1 MAAEAAPLLQVR
13 GLGKIRDDGHRQRVI
28 LQDLSLQLHAG
39 EIVAILGP
47 SGCGKTT
54 LLNLIAGLDD
64 ADSGSIR
71 LKGRELRNLPE
82 TDRAAVRRRD
92 MGFVFQL
99 FNLIPT
105 LTIAENCALPLELN
119 GRDEDIDLIPELL
132 QEAGLSDC
140 SRQLPERLSGGEQ
153 QRAALIRA
161 LVHRPSLVL
170 ADEPTG
176 NLDEDTGEQIAELL
190 FRQLRDTG
198 SSALL
203 VTHSLALAA
212 RADRILRLEHGQLHP
227 VPTPSEHQPRTRSP
241 GWLRNPH

>member
-13 GLGKIRDDGHRQRVI
+13 GLGKIRDDGRRQRVI

-71 LKGRELRNLPE
+71 LRGRELRGLPE
-82 TDRAAVRRRD
+82 ADRAAVRRRD

-119 GRDEDIDLIPELL
+119 GQHAGIDRVPELL
-132 QEAGLSDC
+132 REAGLSHC
-140 SRQLPERLSGGEQ
+140 SSQLPERLSGGEQ

-161 LVHRPSLVL
+161 LVHRPGLVL

-198 SSALL
+198 SAALL

-227 VPTPSEHQPRTRSP
+227 APTPSEHQPRTRSP